1 MLGSSLP
8 IVVCGRADVLFVFV
22 CVFSVSDTCCVVY
35 FRCLTHAVLCIF
47 GVRHM
52 LCCVFVLLFF
62 VFCAVCCK
70 FLWIVHFVLPLR
82 CSLVFTYT
90 LLIIYTF

>member
-1 MLGSSLP
+1 
-8 IVVCGRADVLFVFV
+8 
-22 CVFSVSDTCCVVY
+22 
-35 FRCLTHAVLCIF
+35 
-47 GVRHM
+47 M